1 MMASIETRDLTRLFK
16 VGKTEVRALDGVN
29 LDIEKGGFAAVVG
42 PSGSGKSTLLALLG
56 GLDTPSSG
64 TIIVNNRRLDQM
76 SAHEL
81 AAYRLSSVGFIFQDF
96 FLLGH
101 LTALENVEV
110 PLKLMGVDRRTRRA
124 RASELLETVGLSGR
138 SHHRPREMAGGE
150 RQRTAMA
157 RALANRPALVLADEP
172 TGNLDS
178 VTGKEITDTL
188 ARLNK
193 EQGITLLAVTHN
205 LAVAAMAD
213 KRYTLVD
220 GRITAEAE
228 QNSGEAVR

>member
-1 MMASIETRDLTRLFK
+1 MASIETRDLTRVFR

-29 LDIEKGGFAAVVG
+29 LDIEKGDFAAVVG

-56 GLDTPSSG
+56 GLDTASSG
-64 TIIVNNRRLDQM
+64 TIIVNNRRLDQL
-76 SAHEL
+76 SSHEL

-110 PLKLMGVDRRTRRA
+110 PLKLAGVDKRSRRA

-138 SHHRPREMAGGE
+138 SHHKPREMSGGE

-157 RALANRPALVLADEP
+157 RALANRPTLVLADEP

-178 VTGKEITDTL
+178 VTGKEITETL
-188 ARLNK
+188 SRLNR
-193 EQGITLLAVTHN
+193 ERGITLLVVTHN
-205 LAVAAMAD
+205 LAVAKMA
-213 KRYTLVD
+213 RHSYRLVD
-220 GRITAEAE
+220 GRLTADAE
-228 QNSGEAVR
+228 QNSGEAAK